1 MSKEDNPILV
11 EWIDSARP
19 ISDWMFMEDM
29 PRMEVIEC
37 VSVGWLVAETDK
49 VLMLAPNLGDVETEG
64 SAQASGFIRIPKSA
78 VTRRI
83 TLVEQTTA
91 LGLQADDVGPAEL

>member
-1 MSKEDNPILV
+1 MSNNDNPILV
-11 EWIDSARP
+11 EWIDSGQP
-19 ISDWMFMEDM
+19 IAAWMFLDNM

-37 VSVGWLVAETDK
+37 VSVGWLVAETDE

-64 SAQASGFIRIPKSA
+64 SAQGSGFIRIPKVA

-83 TLVEQTTA
+83 TLVE
-91 LGLQADDVGPAEL
+91 DV

>member
-1 MSKEDNPILV
+1 MPNRDNPILV
-11 EWIDSARP
+11 EWIDSAQP
-19 ISDWMFMEDM
+19 IATWLFLDNL

-49 VLMLAPNLGDVETEG
+49 VLMLAPNLGGIDSED
-64 SAQASGFIRIPKSA
+64 SAQGCGFIRIPKSA

-83 TLVEQTTA
+83 ALVEDA
-91 LGLQADDVGPAEL
+91 